1 MFCEGACRKVLSAAF
16 HVFNVARNIF
26 ISDKIKKKK
35 DYAYQEFL
43 REKKGVDILY
53 PFTSRKLDME
63 NNTRLLNY
71 RNESHHLS
79 VYFNVIFREHR
90 RSRAVKMEPSL
101 W

>member
-1 MFCEGACRKVLSAAF
+1 MKNF
-16 HVFNVARNIF
+16 
-26 ISDKIKKKK
+26 
-35 DYAYQEFL
+35 Y
-43 REKKGVDILY
+43 EKKEGVYILY

-90 RSRAVKMEPSL
+90 QSRAVKMERSL